1 VTRSSR
7 HDFRSSQNP
16 SSHRYFSTRD
26 GTFLRAIL
34 CHDRTPFATGK
45 CHFVFSYI
53 VDYKHIWQMQ
63 KLMKMM
69 KGGNQKKM
77 MRQMEQM
84 KGRGGIP
91 GF

>member
-1 VTRSSR
+1 MTSARRKILPATAIFPLEMALFCVP
-7 HDFRSSQNP
+7 FCAMI
-16 SSHRYFSTRD
+16 
-26 GTFLRAIL
+26 GLRL
-34 CHDRTPFATGK
+34 PQGK